1 MGYSPGFLSFSSR
14 ADAMSSSITLTALF
28 YYLLRHPQFYARLQS
43 EVDTQLPPEEA
54 GHRFHTVSFASA
66 NTLPYLHACVQEA
79 FRMHPA
85 NSFNAERIVPPS
97 GATICGNL
105 VPGGTVVGVNAW
117 VVQRDRGVFGAD
129 ADEFRP
135 ERWLG
140 PFDQVKQME
149 KTMFQFGAGD
159 HICIGKNISLLEIYK
174 LVPALMQNF
183 EVGLAVWDV
192 LLSDQS
198 NWGRWQMTL
207 ENPEKE
213 WTLITGNNVR
223 MDGVDVRIRKR

>member
-1 MGYSPGFLSFSSR
+1 MC
-14 ADAMSSSITLTALF
+14 SSITLTALF
-28 YYLLRHPQFYARLQS
+28 YYLLRHPRCYAKLQS
-43 EVDTQLPPEEA
+43 EVDTQLPREEA

-66 NTLPYLHACVQEA
+66 STLPYLHACVQEA

-105 VPGGTVVGVNAW
+105 IPGGTVVGVNAW

-135 ERWLG
+135 ERWLS
-140 PFDQVKQME
+140 PSEQVRQME

-159 HICIGKNISLLEIYK
+159 HICIGKNISLVEIYK
-174 LVPALMQNF
+174 LVPALMQYF
-183 EVGLAVWDV
+183 EVGLAVWVV
-192 LLSDQS
+192 LLSDD
-198 NWGRWQMTL
+198 GR
-207 ENPEKE
+207 
-213 WTLITGNNVR
+213 LI
-223 MDGVDVRIRKR
+223 